1 MKQGPILAA
10 LVLAGFLQAPAA
22 TAADGQQLV
31 QDDCASCHAL
41 ERPDYEQL
49 GIEERINR
57 KGPPLYYAGNKFNQ
71 AWLESWL
78 QNPERIRPAGIY
90 PHDAAQPG
98 AEFDEINPDALI
110 QHPVLNADQAAAAAE
125 YLMTLR
131 DHSGLIEASP
141 YEPGTI
147 AERMGQ
153 LNFGKFNGC
162 DSCHSDEPGYGG
174 VSGPE
179 LYTAWQRLQPKFIAS
194 YIADPVAWDPHT
206 LMPAAGLN
214 DAAVEKLS
222 NYLRLIGEEE

>member
-1 MKQGPILAA
+1 MKQGTLLATLILAG
-10 LVLAGFLQAPAA
+10 LLQAPAA
-22 TAADGQQLV
+22 IAADGQQLV
-31 QDDCASCHAL
+31 QTDCASCHAL

-49 GIEERINR
+49 GIDERINR
-57 KGPPLYYAGNKFNQ
+57 EGPPLYYAGNKFSQ

-90 PHDAAQPG
+90 PHDAAQAG

-110 QHPVLNADQAAAAAE
+110 QHPALNADQATAAAE
-125 YLMTLR
+125 FLMTLR
-131 DHSGLIEASP
+131 DHDDLIEATT

-147 AERMGQ
+147 AARMGE
-153 LNFGKFNGC
+153 LTFTKFNGC
-162 DSCHSDEPGYGG
+162 DSCHSDEPDYGG

-194 YIADPVAWDPHT
+194 YIANPVAWDPHT
-206 LMPAAGLN
+206 LMPASGLN
-214 DAAVEKLS
+214 DTAVERLS